1 MKSKLIIDSIS
12 GRRLSAVLETPDTA
26 EPGEPDRAESGVVV
40 FAHCFTCGKDLRGA
54 REISRAV
61 VERGSGEV
69 TIAGRS
75 FTITREFIEALEG
88 SAMHYA
94 ISSLGRPLLIFH
106 SPVDTMVGIENAAT
120 IFHHARHP
128 KSFVSLDTA
137 DHLLTR
143 RDDARYVGEVLAAW
157 ARRYTE

>member
-1 MKSKLIIDSIS
+1 M
-12 GRRLSAVLETPDTA
+12 
-26 EPGEPDRAESGVVV
+26 
-40 FAHCFTCGKDLRGA
+40 
-54 REISRAV
+54 
-61 VERGSGEV
+61 

-88 SAMHYA
+88 SAMSDA

-106 SPVDTMVGIENAAT
+106 SPVDATVGIENAAS

-157 ARRYTE
+157 ARRYTAEQRNDVREV